1 MDDDGKIQDRGPAD
15 MSTQEERKPI
25 AQIEER
31 LRRLKVPETVIA
43 KHVEQLERL
52 RQPGTGRCDLQQA
65 GGLSTT
71 PIRGGHRG
79 GRRKYPFLRLAL
91 GLSCVFAMSQ
101 LKRE

>member
-15 MSTQEERKPI
+15 MSTQEEREPI

-52 RQPGTGRCDLQQA
+52 RQPGNKPVRFATGWGPVMHCDE
-65 GGLSTT
+65 
-71 PIRGGHRG
+71 RH
-79 GRRKYPFLRLAL
+79 
-91 GLSCVFAMSQ
+91 
-101 LKRE
+101 